1 MLSLLP
7 SIKLWQHLIFYFKF
21 LKKPKSCCSSHP
33 YAPSITASHLR
44 WRDWF
49 LTAELF
55 VVSTYCVV
63 QKKWNMKKWINV
75 IIIQENVVE
84 TRCFNQV
91 DFTWIKEPTRQSY
104 HNCLEVEVHNH
115 SLIHWENDTV
125 KTVHCSKRTGLNIH
139 RFWLENK
146 LRECRIVHI
155 GTLGSSRPGS
165 SISLF
170 CFFWLT

>member
-1 MLSLLP
+1 MTAFNFLFQVFKEAKKLLQLSPVCAIDHCFSLALARLISHSRVVCRLYLLCCP
-7 SIKLWQHLIFYFKF
+7 
-21 LKKPKSCCSSHP
+21 KK
-33 YAPSITASHLR
+33 
-44 WRDWF
+44 
-49 LTAELF
+49 
-55 VVSTYCVV
+55 
-63 QKKWNMKKWINV
+63 MKHEKMNKCNYV
-75 IIIQENVVE
+75 IITQENVVE

-125 KTVHCSKRTGLNIH
+125 KTVHCSKHTGLNIH

-155 GTLGSSRPGS
+155 GTLSSSRPGS
-165 SISLF
+165 SISF
-170 CFFWLT
+170 FFFFFWLT